1 MNRLLMLVLALA
13 VLAGCSKSEEPGATT
28 KELRSRGLKD
38 HGKDVGP
45 PNAKPAP
52 GQPGGGVPKQ

>member
-1 MNRLLMLVLALA
+1 MNRLLLLVLALA
-13 VLAGCSKSEEPGATT
+13 LLAGCSKSDEPGATT
-28 KELRSRGLKD
+28 KDFRSRGLKD
-38 HGKDVGP
+38 HGKDGGA